1 MLFLPIALFTRI
13 RQKTWGFE
21 KVLLAGFSLKNLF
34 HGMAVMNFFK
44 HP

>member
-21 KVLLAGFSLKNLF
+21 KVLLAGFNLQNLF
-34 HGMAVMNFFK
+34 HSIAATNFFK